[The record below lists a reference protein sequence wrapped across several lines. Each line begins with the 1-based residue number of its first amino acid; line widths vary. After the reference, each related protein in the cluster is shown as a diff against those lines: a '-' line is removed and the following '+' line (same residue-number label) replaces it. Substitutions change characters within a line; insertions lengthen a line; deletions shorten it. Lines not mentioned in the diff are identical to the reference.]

1 MLRDMTINLY
11 PLTIF
16 YLVNDTNKEE
26 FVVKE
31 GFGIAARQ
39 IGAGQ
44 LAYPERGR
52 FYLVYKMWAKPM
64 RSLPRE

>member
-1 MLRDMTINLY
+1 MYGMLRDMTIKLY

-31 GFGIAARQ
+31 GFGIAAHQ

-44 LAYPERGR
+44 FAYPERGR
-52 FYLVYKMWAKPM
+52 F
-64 RSLPRE
+64 